1 MSPVSSIGNDISSDL
16 ARRKINDLPESPI
29 VNNLEALAPG
39 IEKLK
44 QTSIEMVTL
53 LNTLQPGGKCI
64 ITGDFQKE
72 LAYLQNVILYNVSS
86 LRLDFLGYNAQ
97 IIQRSD
103 NTCELTINE
112 PLKNQEISTGNI
124 NINCPLKDIYNEIR
138 RLNVIFSCGTGD
150 IVDLSSLDL
159 RNVDLD
165 YYDFTDKHMANTIL
179 NLFKLNSTNFT
190 NANIF
195 QVNFVSSTQNATISW
210 DYLLKITPVL
220 ISISDMY
227 SEEKIKFVE
236 SCLNEPGDIT
246 EEQLKI
252 MRFAIIKSIPRATL
266 TDKLEN
272 ELTKEIYK
280 SSSKIINCLNR
291 IKLPE
296 MKEFSSEKIYDYI
309 DIIIEDYENIK
320 ENAYLVVP
328 QINYTM
334 DLNIEDSSS
343 EELLSDNTLEKDENS
358 PDNGF
363 EVGEYN
369 TYEAYNS
376 EKQYFTREDYTY
388 DYDLL
393 NAI

>member
-1 MSPVSSIGNDISSDL
+1 MFPVSSIGNDISSDL
-16 ARRKINDLPESPI
+16 VRRKMNDLPESPTG
-29 VNNLEALAPG
+29 NNLEALAPG

-150 IVDLSSLDL
+150 VVDLSSLDL

-179 NLFKLNSTNFT
+179 NPFKLNSTNFT
-190 NANIF
+190 NANMF

-227 SEEKIKFVE
+227 
-236 SCLNEPGDIT
+236 CLNEPGDIT

-272 ELTKEIYK
+272 ELIKEIYK

>member
-1 MSPVSSIGNDISSDL
+1 MFPVSSIGNDISSDL
-16 ARRKINDLPESPI
+16 VRRKMNDLPESPTG
-29 VNNLEALAPG
+29 NNLEALAPG

-112 PLKNQEISTGNI
+112 PLKNQKISTGNI

-179 NLFKLNSTNFT
+179 NPFKLNSTNFT
-190 NANIF
+190 NANMF

-220 ISISDMY
+220 IS
-227 SEEKIKFVE
+227 
-236 SCLNEPGDIT
+236 
-246 EEQLKI
+246 
-252 MRFAIIKSIPRATL
+252 
-266 TDKLEN
+266 
-272 ELTKEIYK
+272 
-280 SSSKIINCLNR
+280 
-291 IKLPE
+291 
-296 MKEFSSEKIYDYI
+296 
-309 DIIIEDYENIK
+309 
-320 ENAYLVVP
+320 
-328 QINYTM
+328 
-334 DLNIEDSSS
+334 
-343 EELLSDNTLEKDENS
+343 
-358 PDNGF
+358 
-363 EVGEYN
+363 
-369 TYEAYNS
+369 
-376 EKQYFTREDYTY
+376 
-388 DYDLL
+388 
-393 NAI
+393 